1 MERNI
6 TPKQLEILRLLA
18 DGYSSEEIAVKLE
31 NSQRTIEKMRSD
43 MLIRVGA
50 RNVAHLIAWGFRKGH
65 LN

>member
-43 MLIRVGA
+43 MLIRVGVK
-50 RNVAHLIAWGFRKGH
+50 NVAHLIAWGFRKGY
-65 LN
+65 LA